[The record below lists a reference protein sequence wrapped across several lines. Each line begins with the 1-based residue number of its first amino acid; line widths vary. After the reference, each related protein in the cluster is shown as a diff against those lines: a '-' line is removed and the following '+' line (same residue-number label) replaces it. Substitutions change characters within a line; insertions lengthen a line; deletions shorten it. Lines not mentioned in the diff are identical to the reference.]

1 MSQPVD
7 KVGLIYIHGITLPD
21 IRKIL
26 NAYGINRFVDH
37 LVFHSMRG
45 DPPSRLQINELFSK
59 NPNER
64 IEFIVTSPN
73 VSEIDKKTE

>member
-1 MSQPVD
+1 
-7 KVGLIYIHGITLPD
+7 
-21 IRKIL
+21 
-26 NAYGINRFVDH
+26 
-37 LVFHSMRG
+37 MRG
-45 DPPSRLQINELFSK
+45 NPPSRLQINELFSK